1 MRKFIFSILLCLWS
15 IFSYSTKV
23 VSQIDCKAEQ
33 IFITL
38 SGTGVQMSLV
48 KFVKLKHREYKKI
61 TGIKLS
67 LKEILALK
75 IVQMKTK
82 KGLQKGHLIDL
93 WFHKQGPRKKPKLV
107 VALLIVLGITIL
119 VLGIFYIIGATAF

>member
-15 IFSYSTKV
+15 IFSYATKV
-23 VSQIDCKAEQ
+23 VSQIDFKAEQ

-38 SGTGVQMSLV
+38 SGAGVQISLA

-61 TGIKLS
+61 TEIKLS
-67 LKEILALK
+67 LTEILALK

-82 KGLQKGHLIDL
+82 KALKKGHLIDL
-93 WFHKQGPRKKPKLV
+93 WFHKQGPRKKPKLI

-119 VLGIFYIIGATAF
+119 VFGMFFIIGSTAF